1 MVFQRLLTIL
11 LLVATLVD
19 GQAIADEI
27 STEEVTSD
35 VTTNNTTVEEVVQQI
50 SPDYA
55 PEDCN
60 YWLSTLVAADIDQSD
75 GLSEAEYHAFLSSI
89 DDPPYISEYFTNY
102 PTFEKLPWPFRIV
115 HKSLSCHCE
124 KLGYGKNCCKGDDAE
139 LLLQGLDGE
148 NSNDP
153 ATALLE
159 MEYKDLACQQISYV
173 LERNIDS
180 PAPTDSPTES
190 PSKSP
195 SSSPTV
201 SPSRNPTAT
210 PTASPSLAPVIVT
223 PAPTGA
229 PSESLAPSADL
240 VIAPIEEQEGGTD
253 ETQDE
258 GLGTGGII
266 GIIVAILLAL
276 LAIIALVAYRR
287 KMEQDRLNKFA
298 GEAAPEADLEA
309 PLPAEEAVPE
319 PEPEANPEPEP
330 TPEPDEDDESSA
342 PSVWSEGEEDDKNAG
357 EIVEGEDGP
366 VAVTAGS
373 ALAAMGAASTVATNL
388 MTTPSN
394 KR

>member
-1 MVFQRLLTIL
+1 MGLQRLLVIL
-11 LLVATLVD
+11 PLVATLVN
-19 GQAIADEI
+19 GQGAVADEI
-27 STEEVTSD
+27 AIEEIASD
-35 VTTNNTTVEEVVQQI
+35 VTANNTTSTNVTVEEVVQQF
-50 SPDYA
+50 SPDYD
-55 PEDCN
+55 PKDCD
-60 YWLSTLVAADIDQSD
+60 YWLSKLVAADEDQSD
-75 GLSEAEYHAFLSSI
+75 GLSEPEYHAFLSSL
-89 DDPPYISEYFTNY
+89 DDPPYIAEYFASY
-102 PTFEKLPWPFRIV
+102 PSFEKLPWAFRIV
-115 HKSLSCHCE
+115 HKSISCHCE

-148 NSNDP
+148 YSNDP
-153 ATALLE
+153 DMFLLE

-173 LERNIDS
+173 LERNIKS

-195 SSSPTV
+195 SGSPTV

-210 PTASPSLAPVIVT
+210 PTASPPST

-229 PSESLAPSADL
+229 PSVSLAPSAEL
-240 VIAPIEEQEGGTD
+240 VVAPIEGQERGGTG

-309 PLPAEEAVPE
+309 PIPAEEVVPE
-319 PEPEANPEPEP
+319 PEPEAK
-330 TPEPDEDDESSA
+330 PEPDEDDESSA
-342 PSVWSEGEEDDKNAG
+342 PSVWSEGEEKAG
-357 EIVEGEDGP
+357 DIVEGDDGP

-388 MTTPSN
+388 MTSPSN
-394 KR
+394 KRDW